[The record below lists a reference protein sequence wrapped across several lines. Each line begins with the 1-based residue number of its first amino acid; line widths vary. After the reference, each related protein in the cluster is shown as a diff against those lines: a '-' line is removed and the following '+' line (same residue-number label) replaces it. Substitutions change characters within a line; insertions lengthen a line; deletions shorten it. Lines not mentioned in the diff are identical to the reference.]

1 MKNEL
6 HPYQDR
12 KKLKWNG
19 FYLSEHTSQ
28 LAKEKQVQDLIW
40 PQKPLMTSEEIGEVL
55 KTAQQKNRPIVLQK
69 EELDQEGHYLPD
81 ITGNV
86 QGFDELGIF
95 VANEKVHYDEIRH
108 IALGQQKKWSD
119 LSS

>member
-6 HPYQDR
+6 HPYYDR

-28 LAKEKQVQDLIW
+28 LAQEKQVQALIW
-40 PQKPLMTSEEIGEVL
+40 PQKPLMTLAEISEVIAY
-55 KTAQQKNRPIVLQK
+55 AQQKNRAILLQK

-81 ITGNV
+81 VTGMIK
-86 QGFDELGIF
+86 GFDELGIF
-95 VANEKVHYDEIRH
+95 IANEKIHYDEIRH
-108 IALGQQKKWSD
+108 VTLWQPGKWSD